1 MAYEMKP
8 GQGSAFRN
16 ERKTEDWHAEFR
28 GKVVL
33 PDGATHWLDVSRKK
47 TAAGEE
53 WLSVRIGKAVE
64 GGRPSAHERAKANGY
79 QGQRDEEI
87 PF

>member
-16 ERKTEDWHAEFR
+16 EKKVEDWHPEFR
-28 GKVVL
+28 GKVML
-33 PDGATHWLDVSRKK
+33 PDGVVHWLDVSMKK
-47 TAAGEE
+47 TAAGAE
-53 WLSVRIGKAVE
+53 WLSVRIGKPLQV
-64 GGRPSAHERAKANGY
+64 SQVSQHERAKVNGY
-79 QGQRDEEI
+79 QDQRDEEI